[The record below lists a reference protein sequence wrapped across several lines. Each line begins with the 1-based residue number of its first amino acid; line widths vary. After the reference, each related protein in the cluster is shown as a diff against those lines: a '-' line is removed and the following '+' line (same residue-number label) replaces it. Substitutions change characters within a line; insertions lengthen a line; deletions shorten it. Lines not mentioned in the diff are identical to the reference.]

1 MTGVQTCALPISLF
15 LRSNEAA
22 TLYAIMN
29 APIPPPSELR
39 PEVPPQL
46 DKIVARALA
55 RLPED
60 RFETAEEMATAL
72 DDFLTQTPR
81 YDARVLAGQL
91 EELFGST
98 RAEAKRSIAQTRALT
113 RNISLVMKLRSEIRA
128 ELAER
133 LDAAVV
139 SVDDAG
145 RADTE
150 DPSLIARGSGIPIQ
164 AVGPSRSQ
172 RGVVIALAALL
183 VGALAAGVAYIVSR
197 SDQSAVAKQAAVS
210 ALQIDSTPPGAAVFV
225 GGEPTGLKTPTTLT
239 GITKKQLAIRLE
251 LAGHAPV
258 AATVDVPTGGTA
270 QTKLTLA
277 RLQGR
282 LVISELPANA
292 SVILDNQEYEAGEL
306 IPVAA
311 GKHDVRIVLAGKTL
325 AQQSIETASGDQV
338 WKLVHGALVQN

>member
-1 MTGVQTCALPISLF
+1 
-15 LRSNEAA
+15 
-22 TLYAIMN
+22 
-29 APIPPPSELR
+29 
-39 PEVPPQL
+39 
-46 DKIVARALA
+46 VARALA

-139 SVDDAG
+139 SGDHAH

-150 DPSLIARGSGIPIQ
+150 DPSLVARGSGIPIQ

-183 VGALAAGVAYIVSR
+183 VGALAAGVAYIASR
-197 SDQSAVAKQAAVS
+197 ADQSAVAKQAAVS
-210 ALQIDSTPPGAAVFV
+210 ALLIDSTPPGAALFV

-251 LAGHAPV
+251 LAGHAPA

-277 RLQGR
+277 PLQGR
-282 LVISELPANA
+282 LVISNLPANA
-292 SVILDNQEYEAGEL
+292 SVIVDSQEYEAGEL
-306 IPVAA
+306 IPIAA
-311 GKHDVRIVLAGKTL
+311 GKHEVRIVLAGKAL